1 MPSWFAPVRRW
12 LTPASSYEA
21 HTMKPQV
28 VVSFFSWEMAL
39 GVTILLVGMT
49 IVTRLASSRMHS
61 GPRVDLLDEVWRR
74 IKTWWLIATIF
85 VVGYFGGTVLT
96 LLLMSMLSFYALR
109 EFLSLTP
116 TRISDHYTV
125 ALAFYLILPLQYV
138 FIGLGWYAWFI
149 MFIPI
154 YAYLFLPLMSLFK
167 QDTNNFLA
175 RVSTVQWG
183 LMAAVFCL
191 SHMAALPGLEIKG
204 YEGRGHYLVAYLLLV
219 TQLAEAAQELVDY
232 KLGQWKMAPDID
244 KSRSWEG
251 FFVAMGVGVMSAV
264 LLSRYT
270 PFDVLGAFAIG
281 IALVLADTGGSL
293 IMSAVKRDANVKDFG
308 GVLDRLKGLCFAAP
322 VFFHIVRY
330 MY

>member
-1 MPSWFAPVRRW
+1 
-12 LTPASSYEA
+12 
-21 HTMKPQV
+21 MKPQV
-28 VVSFFSWEMAL
+28 EATFFSWEMAL
-39 GVTILLVGMT
+39 GVMILLIGMT
-49 IVTRLASSRMHS
+49 VVTRYASSRPHS
-61 GPRVDLLDEVWRR
+61 EPGRDLIDEIWRR
-74 IKTWWLIATIF
+74 IKTWWLISAIF

-96 LLLMSMLSFYALR
+96 LVLMGMLSFYALR

-125 ALAFYLILPLQYV
+125 ALAFYLILPLQYL

-191 SHMAALPGLEIKG
+191 SHMAAFPGLEIKG
-204 YEGRGHYLVAYLLLV
+204 YEGKGHYLVAYLLLV
-219 TQLAEAAQELVDY
+219 TQLADAAQELVDF
-232 KLGQWKMAPDID
+232 KLGHWFMAPNID
-244 KSRSWEG
+244 KSRTWEG
-251 FFVAMGVGVMSAV
+251 FFAALGVGIFFAIM
-264 LLSRYT
+264 LSRYT
-270 PFDVLGAFAIG
+270 PFDVLAAFLIG
-281 IALVLADTGGSL
+281 MALVLASTSGSL
-293 IMSAVKRDANVKDFG
+293 IMSAVKRDANVRDFG

-330 MY
+330 AY

>member
-1 MPSWFAPVRRW
+1 
-12 LTPASSYEA
+12 
-21 HTMKPQV
+21 MKPQV

-39 GVTILLVGMT
+39 GVLVLLVGMT
-49 IVTRLASSRMHS
+49 IVTRIASSRMYS
-61 GPRVDLLDEVWRR
+61 GQRVDLIDELWRR
-74 IKTWWLIATIF
+74 IKTWWLIAVIF
-85 VVGYFGGTVLT
+85 VVGYFAGNVLT
-96 LLLMSMLSFYALR
+96 LVMMALLSFYALR

-125 ALAFYLILPLQYV
+125 ALAFYVILPLQYL

-191 SHMAALPGLEIKG
+191 SHMAAFPGLEIKG
-204 YEGRGHYLVAYLLLV
+204 YEGKGHYLVAYLLLV

-232 KLGQWKMAPDID
+232 KLGQWKMAPQID

-251 FFVAMGVGVMSAV
+251 FFAAFGVGIFAAV

-270 PFDVLGAFAIG
+270 PFDVLQAFLIG
-281 IALVLADTGGSL
+281 TVLVLTSTGGAL
-293 IMSAVKRDANVKDFG
+293 IMSAVKRDADVKDFG

-330 MY
+330 VY